1 MTSDAPARTGSWV
14 TRWGYLVFLAF
25 VLVGPFLGSDED
37 VGTWVLEGA
46 VILITVALYVWRELT
61 DARGDRAVYF
71 AVALMVLTFIVA
83 PLGSGAPAVVPIY
96 AAAFLA
102 IDERRPIVLKRLG
115 ILTALT
121 AAAILLS
128 PVPFP
133 FRGFFAISLAMIW
146 FVGLGVHAD
155 VSLTTETDAL
165 RRENARVQHIA
176 TVTERE
182 RIARDLHDVAGQT
195 LTALIL
201 RAQLIQRLI
210 GSEPDRAQAEARAV
224 EDGSRELLDSI
235 RRTVSGWQQV
245 SWDDEIDKAQTSLHM
260 AGIRP
265 QVTGDADGL
274 APSTETILALVMREA
289 VTNVLRHS
297 GARNCSIAVS
307 LDDTH
312 ARLEIVDDG
321 KGFAAGF
328 GGGIRGMQER
338 VLAAGGTLHVD
349 GSRGTRLALQL
360 PVGVG
365 A

>member
-1 MTSDAPARTGSWV
+1 MTPEAPSRTGSWV

-25 VLVGPFLGSDED
+25 VLVGPFFGSDED
-37 VGTWVLEGA
+37 VGTWLLEGA
-46 VILITVALYVWRELT
+46 VIVVTVALYVWRELT
-61 DARGDRAVYF
+61 DARGNGAVYF
-71 AVALMVLTFIVA
+71 AVALMVLTFVVT
-83 PLGSGAPAVVPIY
+83 PFGSGAPAVVPIY

-102 IDERRPIVLKRLG
+102 IEDRRSVVLKRLG
-115 ILTALT
+115 ILTVLT
-121 AAAILLS
+121 ATAILLS

-133 FRGFFAISLAMIW
+133 FRGFFVVSLVMIW

-155 VSLTTETDAL
+155 VSLTTETDTL

-210 GSEPDRAQAEARAV
+210 PSEPDRAQEEARAV
-224 EDGSRELLDSI
+224 EAGSRELLDSI
-235 RRTVSGWQQV
+235 RKTVSGWQQV
-245 SWDDEIDKAQTSLHM
+245 SWDDEIDKAQASLHM
-260 AGIRP
+260 AGIHP
-265 QVTGDADGL
+265 TVTGDADGL

-297 GARNCSIAVS
+297 GARTCSIAVR
-307 LDDTH
+307 LDDTR

-321 KGFAAGF
+321 RGFDGGI

-338 VLAAGGTLHVD
+338 VLAAGGTLQVD
-349 GSRGTRLALQL
+349 GSGGTRLALEL

>member
-1 MTSDAPARTGSWV
+1 MTVDAAARTGSWV

-25 VLVGPFLGSDED
+25 VLVGPFFGSDEG
-37 VGTWVLEGA
+37 VGRWLLEGA
-46 VILITVALYVWRELT
+46 VIGVTVTLYVWRELT

-71 AVALMVLTFIVA
+71 AAALVVLTFVVT
-83 PLGSGAPAVVPIY
+83 PFGSGAPGVVPIY
-96 AAAFLA
+96 AAAFLG
-102 IDERRPIVLKRLG
+102 IEERRSIVLRRLG

-133 FRGFFAISLAMIW
+133 FRGFFVISLVMIW
-146 FVGLGVHAD
+146 FVGLGVQAD
-155 VSLTTETDAL
+155 VSLTTETDTL

-210 GSEPDRAQAEARAV
+210 TSEPDRAREEARAV
-224 EDGSRELLDSI
+224 EAGSRELLDSI
-235 RRTVSGWQQV
+235 RKTVSGWQQV

-260 AGIRP
+260 AGIQP
-265 QVTGDADGL
+265 AITGNADGL

-297 GARNCSIAVS
+297 GARSCSIS
-307 LDDTH
+307 IGLDDTH
-312 ARLEIVDDG
+312 ARLEIIDDG
-321 KGFAAGF
+321 KGFDGGI

-338 VLAAGGTLHVD
+338 VLAAGGTLRVD
-349 GSRGTRLALQL
+349 GSGGTRLALEL
-360 PVGVG
+360 PVGIG